1 MSWGRARG
9 VAALLT
15 VLTAGTVAA
24 PGEPPKPERP
34 GPEDRPSYSTATGT
48 MTDYD
53 SSTRVLTVRS
63 AAGSSE
69 FEVAGDARIWVGTR
83 RLPIGR
89 LSAYAGAQVTV
100 AWSERDG
107 RRITHTVRVA
117 DSRTG
122 RGR

>member
-1 MSWGRARG
+1 MSGGLARG

-15 VLTAGTVAA
+15 VLAAGTVAA
-24 PGEPPKPERP
+24 PREPPEPEAA
-34 GPEDRPSYSTATGT
+34 GPEGRPSYSTATGT
-48 MTDYD
+48 MAAYD
-53 SSTRVLTVRS
+53 SRTRVLTVSS

-107 RRITHTVRVA
+107 RRITHTVRVT
-117 DSRTG
+117 DSRTAGG
-122 RGR
+122 R